1 MLSLLSVWVSA
12 ALAADGAVPRVYVGV
27 DETNAIGCVVDGKA
41 VGGDAC
47 PLEGAGSGYEPLVG
61 GPVRIPSGPITLRA
75 GAEDEMCGHQ
85 RVVVTFDRSRTTD
98 LGRVVTPVALPSAV
112 YSKAIAEAT
121 GVAAPRITQLYKID
135 LEGDGK
141 DEVIFAAESDE
152 LETRSDGDV
161 STYAYVGVRRINAAG
176 KVETVLLFKDRQ
188 TWPAAVVASGEMSP
202 VHRYGKVL
210 GLTDIDG
217 DKKVELMI
225 QDGFYEGATTTLVR
239 IVDGG
244 AGFEVI
250 GTTGCGN

>member
-12 ALAADGAVPRVYVGV
+12 ALAADGAGSRVFIGV

-47 PLEGAGSGYEPLVG
+47 PLEGTGSGYAPLAG
-61 GPVRIPSGPITLRA
+61 GPVRIPAGPITLRA
-75 GAEDEMCGHQ
+75 GAEDDMCGHQ
-85 RVVVTFDRSRTTD
+85 RVVVSFDRARTID
-98 LGRVVTPVALPSAV
+98 LGRAVTPIALPSAV

-121 GVAAPRITQLYKID
+121 GVASPKITQLFKVD

-141 DEVIFAAESDE
+141 DEVIFAAESDA
-152 LETRSDGDV
+152 LETASNGDV
-161 STYAYVGVRRINAAG
+161 STYAFVGVRRITAAG
-176 KVETVLLFKDRQ
+176 KVEAVLLHKDQQ
-188 TWPAAVVASGEMSP
+188 TWPAAVVASGEMFP
-202 VHRYGKVL
+202 VHRYAKVL

-217 DKKVELMI
+217 DKKVELMV

-239 IVDGG
+239 IVEGG
-244 AGFEVI
+244 VGFEVI